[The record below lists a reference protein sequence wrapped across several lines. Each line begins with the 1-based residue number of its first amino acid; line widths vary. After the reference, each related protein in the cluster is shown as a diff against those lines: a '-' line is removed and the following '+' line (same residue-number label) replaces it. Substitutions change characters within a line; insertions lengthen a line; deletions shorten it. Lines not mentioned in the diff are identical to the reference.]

1 MQDAKTSQY
10 GLVATSR
17 VEAGEVLGEYL
28 GQLRF
33 VPKKTS
39 LRARNQSYMLRMR
52 ARSVLEEYVGIDARQ
67 LGGRMRFANHS
78 CSANARLFELAN
90 GCRHTVVVVVTTQA
104 ISPGDE
110 VTVNYGQDLWSS
122 KGREEVID
130 EVSSVFV
137 PSEDELEEENCP
149 PPGQCQ
155 TPRPA
160 PGPPGT
166 PPAPTVALLT
176 TADLPTVAENPGE
189 VEESSRA
196 SQGSVCADTF
206 DGYDSI
212 GTLPPFSLSD
222 DEEPTNDEVEV
233 KRLPSYRQRRLEER
247 RVEREV
253 AEERRREDRTEAR
266 QHIQDMLMMLA
277 ALQDGTMPGV
287 RL

>member
-67 LGGRMRFANHS
+67 LGGRMR
-78 CSANARLFELAN
+78 
-90 GCRHTVVVVVTTQA
+90 
-104 ISPGDE
+104 
-110 VTVNYGQDLWSS
+110 SS

-222 DEEPTNDEVEV
+222 DEEPTNDEGGGCA
-233 KRLPSYRQRRLEER
+233 RGARRLEER